1 MQANATQLTI
11 RCSKLTIETMEK
23 GAEYVQSN
31 NEHVSHLVLPF
42 LLITLSRK
50 MRAGLAVH
58 EAPKTGNHINIR
70 PFVK

>member
-1 MQANATQLTI
+1 MRPMFHAGKCYPTDNQMF
-11 RCSKLTIETMEK
+11 K
-23 GAEYVQSN
+23 VN

-58 EAPKTGNHINIR
+58 EAPKAGNHINLR
-70 PFVK
+70 AFVK